1 MSAQQRTLPPVAQL
15 GVVTL
20 ALIVVGGIYMAS
32 HLPRHFSLAFPIA
45 DVVVA
50 AAVMAVN
57 VALLARVRRFAW
69 RSFFLVGKW
78 ALAAY
83 VVVAGMLEYV
93 FALDHTPG
101 SALAVLTLMLLVYA
115 VNIPLLLAFSVAR
128 YQDPQP

>member
-45 DVVVA
+45 DVVAA